1 MQMKQR
7 ERWKRTCQRPGR
19 GEINGGDSGS
29 ALLEMER
36 EKRREMM
43 YGGST
48 ESWTE
53 DPQRANRNKGGK
65 YLVKED
71 VY

>member
-1 MQMKQR
+1 MEETAEVR
-7 ERWKRTCQRPGR
+7 YWK
-19 GEINGGDSGS
+19 
-29 ALLEMER
+29 MER

-65 YLVKED
+65 DLVKED